1 MKIILNINE
10 DKSIRLSLFEGKK
23 EIDSLEWKDDNSLSQ
38 FLLVNLDK
46 LLRKNGVGLDPVRKS
61 GKMAS
66 KRAKSRNISNGVDK
80 ISGYTIISEVP
91 QKWTTYRIA
100 DITFRTLKLA
110 GVAKKLRPVLDYKVR
125 YHCLTSGDLNISA
138 KYN

>member
-1 MKIILNINE
+1 MKIILKINE

-23 EIDSLEWKDDNSLSQ
+23 EKDSLSWKDDNSLSR

-46 LLRKNGVGLDPVRKS
+46 LLRKNGVGL
-61 GKMAS
+61 
-66 KRAKSRNISNGVDK
+66 DK

-110 GVAKKLRPVLDYKVR
+110 GVAKK
-125 YHCLTSGDLNISA
+125 
-138 KYN
+138 

>member
-1 MKIILNINE
+1 MKILLKINE
-10 DKSIRLSLFEGKK
+10 DKSIKLALFDGKK
-23 EIDSLEWKDDNSLSQ
+23 EIDSLEWKDENSLSR

-46 LLRKNGVGLDPVRKS
+46 LLRKNGVGLDPVRN
-61 GKMAS
+61 S
-66 KRAKSRNISNGVDK
+66 KNMGLKHAKSRDISNGVDK

-110 GVAKKLRPVLDYKVR
+110 GVAKK
-125 YHCLTSGDLNISA
+125 
-138 KYN
+138 